1 MCELKLNNDSAK
13 ESQKTWPAGEAEP
26 FNALSK
32 KLSED
37 FSQMIT
43 LVKLNFNLRHLNYGQ

>member
-1 MCELKLNNDSAK
+1 MCELKLNSESAK
-13 ESQKTWPAGEAEP
+13 KSQKTWPAGEAEP

-37 FSQMIT
+37 FSRMIA
-43 LVKLNFNLRHLNYGQ
+43 LVKLNFNLRQLNYGQ

>member
-1 MCELKLNNDSAK
+1 MYELKLNSDSAK
-13 ESQKTWPAGEAEP
+13 KSQKTWPAGEAES

-37 FSQMIT
+37 FSRMIT

>member
-1 MCELKLNNDSAK
+1 MSELKLNSDSAK
-13 ESQKTWPAGEAEP
+13 KSQKTWPAGEAEP

-37 FSQMIT
+37 FSRMIT

>member
-1 MCELKLNNDSAK
+1 MSDLKLNKHPTKKN
-13 ESQKTWPAGEAEP
+13 QKTWPAGEAKP

>member
-1 MCELKLNNDSAK
+1 MSELKLNNHSSTK
-13 ESQKTWPAGEAEP
+13 SQKTWPAGEAET
-26 FNALSK
+26 FNSLSK

-37 FSQMIT
+37 FSRMIT

>member
-1 MCELKLNNDSAK
+1 MSDLKLNKHPAK
-13 ESQKTWPAGEAEP
+13 KIKKTWPAGEAKP

-32 KLSED
+32 KLSEY
-37 FSQMIT
+37 FSRMII